1 MPSIMFNVLIN
12 SDPTA
17 WTLLREGKRC
27 PCYHLMQIC
36 SLETRRFPIFKS
48 FFSWVSY
55 HNQKF
60 KCKLYVCVCTQ
71 LLQSWPTLCNSMGCS
86 LPGSFVYGILQQ
98 KLEWIAM
105 PSSRVPSWC
114 RDQTRVSCISCP
126 GILVSF
132 VCLDRFCL
140 RFICTS
146 SSGGPL
152 RLARGSPVVTPA
164 LLSSRGREWEV
175 WEESICEWTLHPPS
189 HLGSLQVIYF

>member
-1 MPSIMFNVLIN
+1 MPSIVFNVLIN

-71 LLQSWPTLCNSMGCS
+71 LLQSWPTLCNSMDCS
-86 LPGSFVYGILQQ
+86 LPGSFVHGILQQ

-105 PSSRVPSWC
+105 PSSRVPSWR
-114 RDQTRVSCISCP
+114 RDQTEVSCISCSAS
-126 GILVSF
+126 GLFTHRATWEACRLYIFNKHTDLK
-132 VCLDRFCL
+132 
-140 RFICTS
+140 TS
-146 SSGGPL
+146 SLTSRWL
-152 RLARGSPVVTPA
+152 R
-164 LLSSRGREWEV
+164 
-175 WEESICEWTLHPPS
+175 
-189 HLGSLQVIYF
+189 Q